1 METKYCSQ
9 HKKFMASELFTLG
22 LKSCDACTNRSKIN
36 KNTKYKENI
45 EYRKTKLL
53 QNKEY
58 KETHPEQVAESRKKN
73 KKKHRDQIQEI
84 IANHHRSDETRKCT
98 KCKVIKD
105 ISEFNRSV
113 IIIQMYANTSEK
125 LHSCA
130 DCRKTQRDRKH
141 ANLQQPV
148 IRDETAVQILNK
160 IIVDLQT

>member
-1 METKYCSQ
+1 METKYCQQ
-9 HKKFMASELFTLG
+9 HKKFMASELFTRG
-22 LKSCDACTNRSKIN
+22 LKSCDACANRSNIK
-36 KNTKYKENI
+36 KNTMYKENI

-58 KETHPEQVAESRKKN
+58 KETHPEQVAESQKKN
-73 KKKHRDQIQEI
+73 HKKHQDQIQEI
-84 IANHHRSDETRKCT
+84 ISNHHRSDETRKCT

-113 IIIQMYANTSEK
+113 ITSEK

-148 IRDETAVQILNK
+148 IRHETAVQILNK

>member
-1 METKYCSQ
+1 METKYCQQ
-9 HKKFMASELFTLG
+9 HKKFMSSELFTLG
-22 LKSCDACTNRSKIN
+22 LKSCDACTNRSNIN
-36 KNTKYKENI
+36 KNKMYKENI

-58 KETHPEQVAESRKKN
+58 KETHPEQVAEFRKKTH
-73 KKKHRDQIQEI
+73 KKHQDQIQEI

-113 IIIQMYANTSEK
+113 ITSEK

-130 DCRKTQRDRKH
+130 DCRRTQRDRKH

-160 IIVDLQT
+160 IIVDLQTNN